1 MFKQISFMEKI
12 YSSGRGYI
20 QRYKNG
26 LGMTRTMLLR
36 FTGVDMMIS
45 DAELLKL
52 VMDRYPEQPVP
63 FLIEQFTLMKAGL
76 IQANNKLAGM
86 DSEALSESLCCE
98 EEVQK
103 EKNISEPSAPKK
115 KYTRRN
121 LVVKPEEAISE
132 QEIACCICGK
142 TFQNLTTKHI
152 QSHDLTVEEYK
163 KLCGY
168 GPEQKL
174 ISSKLLN
181 KLQANVLK
189 AQQAREKKKAE

>member
-12 YSSGRGYI
+12 SSSGRGYI

-103 EKNISEPSAPKK
+103 EKNDSEPSAPKK

>member
-1 MFKQISFMEKI
+1 
-12 YSSGRGYI
+12 
-20 QRYKNG
+20 
-26 LGMTRTMLLR
+26 
-36 FTGVDMMIS
+36 MIS

-52 VMDRYPEQPVP
+52 VMDRYPEQPAQ
-63 FLIEQFTLMKAGL
+63 FLIEQFTVMKAGL

-86 DSEALSESLCCE
+86 DSEALSESLCCAE
-98 EEVQK
+98 DAQK
-103 EKNISEPSAPKK
+103 EETVSEPSAPKK

-163 KLCGY
+163 CIIYESAGNDLQMRTLKT
-168 GPEQKL
+168 EQERIKH
-174 ISSKLLN
+174 
-181 KLQANVLK
+181 NVNLSLK
-189 AQQAREKKKAE
+189 EKRAKQTKVV